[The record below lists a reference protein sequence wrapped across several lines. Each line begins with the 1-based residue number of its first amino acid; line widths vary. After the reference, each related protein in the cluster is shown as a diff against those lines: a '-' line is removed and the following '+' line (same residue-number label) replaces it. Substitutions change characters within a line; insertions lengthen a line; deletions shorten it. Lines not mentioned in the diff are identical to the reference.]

1 MSNSIFQTV
10 QYHPPGVFSQ
20 APAVI
25 DGLAVD
31 WLQLVI
37 AAALTLGLTTVVA
50 LIIRRPL
57 HGVLQLV
64 CGTEVS
70 ARFWTTFALV
80 LLVMGPL
87 FLVFTAAGGAANL
100 ADFVRRTVYLVS
112 FGVIGAF
119 LVMGAAVMLSAPSQ
133 ALARRRVE
141 DISAAPRDA
150 SMAE

>member
-1 MSNSIFQTV
+1 MPNPFLN
-10 QYHPPGVFSQ
+10 
-20 APAVI
+20 PAV
-25 DGLAVD
+25 DALAVD
-31 WLQLVI
+31 WLQLVV
-37 AAALTLGLTTVVA
+37 AAVLTLGLTTVVA
-50 LIIRRPL
+50 WVIREPL

-70 ARFWTTFALV
+70 ARFWTTFSLV

-87 FLVFTAAGGAANL
+87 FLVFTAAGGATSF

-112 FGVIGAF
+112 LGVIGAF

-141 DISAAPRDA
+141 EITAAPLEPSPA
-150 SMAE
+150 A

>member
-1 MSNSIFQTV
+1 MLHTLPNPTV
-10 QYHPPGVFSQ
+10 
-20 APAVI
+20 
-25 DGLAVD
+25 DGLSVD
-31 WLQLVI
+31 WVQLVI
-37 AAALTLGLTTVVA
+37 AAVMTLGLTTVVA
-50 LIIRRPL
+50 VIIRRPL
-57 HGVLQLV
+57 DGVLQLV

-87 FLVFTAAGGAANL
+87 FLVFTAAGGAVNL

-133 ALARRRVE
+133 ALARRRAE
-141 DISAAPRDA
+141 EISGSRQDA
-150 SMAE
+150 SVVE